1 MIRTADTFK
10 SWHSKLQL
18 SNRKQT
24 VIGTTVILLTLGVGV
39 VWGSIAPISGAAIAP
54 GIIVATGQNKT
65 VQHLEGGIIDEILVR
80 EGETLQ
86 AGQTIIRLN
95 QTAALA
101 NLTRMATQY
110 DALRAID
117 ARYLAERDGKD
128 TIRFPADMLERKND
142 PATAEVLDGQER
154 EFAARRAA
162 LTSQLAVLEKQ
173 IAATSEQITGL
184 EAQVDAANR
193 QMGLVQEELKDTQGL
208 YDQGLA
214 QKSRVLSLERAAAE
228 LLGNKG
234 QLIAQIAQ
242 ARQTIAETESRILG
256 TRQAWMEVAT
266 RIQIKA
272 PVAGVVVKIHYNTR
286 GGVIASGQ
294 PIVDILPASALEIEA
309 RVNPQDIKRVFAG
322 SKANLR
328 FPALRERTTPVM
340 PGIVEFVSAD
350 RLTDPRTGEPYYTA
364 RIKVSDTLDAEE
376 KIIAARL
383 LPGMPAEVYVETG
396 ARTFFQ
402 YLLSP
407 VTDILAH
414 SFREP

>member
-154 EFAARRAA
+154 EFAARPPR
-162 LTSQLAVLEKQ
+162 SPR
-173 IAATSEQITGL
+173 SWPY
-184 EAQVDAANR
+184 
-193 QMGLVQEELKDTQGL
+193 LKS
-208 YDQGLA
+208 
-214 QKSRVLSLERAAAE
+214 KSPPRV
-228 LLGNKG
+228 
-234 QLIAQIAQ
+234 
-242 ARQTIAETESRILG
+242 SRSPDWKPKSM
-256 TRQAWMEVAT
+256 R
-266 RIQIKA
+266 
-272 PVAGVVVKIHYNTR
+272 P
-286 GGVIASGQ
+286 
-294 PIVDILPASALEIEA
+294 
-309 RVNPQDIKRVFAG
+309 
-322 SKANLR
+322 
-328 FPALRERTTPVM
+328 
-340 PGIVEFVSAD
+340 
-350 RLTDPRTGEPYYTA
+350 TA
-364 RIKVSDTLDAEE
+364 KWGWF
-376 KIIAARL
+376 KKN
-383 LPGMPAEVYVETG
+383 
-396 ARTFFQ
+396 
-402 YLLSP
+402 
-407 VTDILAH
+407 
-414 SFREP
+414 